1 MILLTMNDMVIAGG
15 NDCFSA
21 NCGNKPQWTKKK
33 PATPC
38 KKFAKKAAC
47 LLPTVGAFI
56 NMYLPCDKG

>member
-1 MILLTMNDMVIAGG
+1 MIALAPTVAINHNG
-15 NDCFSA
+15 
-21 NCGNKPQWTKKK
+21 QRKK

-47 LLPTVGAFI
+47 LLPNVGAFI